1 VPELPDLD
9 HLSRAEKDA
18 PIRALCQRLEAV
30 QRRIAEREA
39 RLADPGKTP
48 EKPSM
53 RRRKARRRTD
63 RRRPGAPRRA
73 EAVWAAKAAALRWPG
88 IPTKQ

>member
-39 RLADPGKTP
+39 RLAKPGKTP
-48 EKPSM
+48 DKPSM
-53 RRRKARRRTD
+53 RRREARRPTG

-73 EAVWAAKAAALRWPG
+73 EAAAVRRPA